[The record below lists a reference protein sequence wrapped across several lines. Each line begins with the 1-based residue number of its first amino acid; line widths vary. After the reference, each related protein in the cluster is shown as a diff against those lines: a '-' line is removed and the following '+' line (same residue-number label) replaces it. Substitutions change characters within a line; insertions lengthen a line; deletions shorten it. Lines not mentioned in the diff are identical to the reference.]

1 MSVQLKPLIKMSTA
15 EKREA
20 IHKFIDQLED
30 DRFLHALHAMVKAY
44 AEYDPI
50 IGYDIEGNPKR
61 ASVMKAKYM
70 AALEAV
76 EKGEY
81 ITIEELEKES
91 EEWLAPTK

>member
-1 MSVQLKPLIKMSTA
+1 MSIE

-20 IHKFIDQLED
+20 IHRFIDQIED
-30 DRFLHALHAMVKAY
+30 ERFLHALHAMAKAY

-50 IGYDIEGNPKR
+50 IGYDIEGNPKQ
-61 ASVMKAKYM
+61 ASVMKAKYL

-91 EEWLAPTK
+91 EQWLAPTK